1 MTLEGQRYHLH
12 RPGHHRSPGLPLVYN
27 GTTYL
32 PLASLSQLLGAEV
45 SWDQNTQTI
54 LIHDND
60 SASDY
65 IGEAK
70 AKEIALSHAG
80 CPPTR
85 PPSWS

>member
-1 MTLEGQRYHLH
+1 M
-12 RPGHHRSPGLPLVYN
+12 VYN

-54 LIHDND
+54 LINDDD

-70 AKEIALSHAG
+70 ARRS
-80 CPPTR
+80 P
-85 PPSWS
+85 